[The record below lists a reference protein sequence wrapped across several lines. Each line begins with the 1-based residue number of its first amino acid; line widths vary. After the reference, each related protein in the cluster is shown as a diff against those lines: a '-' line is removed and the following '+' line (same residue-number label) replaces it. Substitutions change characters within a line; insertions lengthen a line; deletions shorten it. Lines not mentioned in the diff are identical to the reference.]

1 MPRRQRYE
9 LVALAGEERIRT
21 YNERADMRLVEG
33 SESGID
39 LAFGAGVQDP
49 EGCTFRRMCR
59 GVALARKYIKPHG

>member
-1 MPRRQRYE
+1 MPRRQRHE

-39 LAFGAGVQDP
+39 LAFGAGVSGSERLHLSP
-49 EGCTFRRMCR
+49 HVPGRRSGPQVGR
-59 GVALARKYIKPHG
+59 PYG